1 VKRTSA
7 LTLALFAVLGLS
19 VGLLVQ
25 VALAQSGQP
34 GVRPPLTLAIGL
46 SLIGLVD
53 VALAWPVRK
62 VTKGQAKTQVD
73 PFYATRV
80 VVLAKS
86 SSISGA
92 LLAGAAAGFA
102 LYLLSR
108 TVPPVGSIGF
118 FISMFTGAIVLM
130 VCGLVAEHMCTLPPP
145 EEGEEAKEKK
155 PTEA

>member
-7 LTLALFAVLGLS
+7 LTLAVFAV
-19 VGLLVQ
+19 VGLAVGALVQ
-25 VALAQSGQP
+25 TALAQSGQP

-53 VALAWPVRK
+53 IALAWPVRK
-62 VTKGQAKTQVD
+62 AAKGTAKARVD

-80 VVLAKS
+80 VVLAKA

-92 LLAGAAAGFA
+92 LLAGTAAGFA

-108 TVPPVGSIGF
+108 SVPPVGSIGF
-118 FISMFTGAIVLM
+118 FISMFAGAIVLM
-130 VCGLVAEHMCTLPPP
+130 VCGLIAEHMCTIPPD
-145 EEGEEAKEKK
+145 EGDETEEKK
-155 PTEA
+155 PAEA

>member
-1 VKRTSA
+1 MKRTSA
-7 LTLALFAVLGLS
+7 LTLVVFAV
-19 VGLLVQ
+19 VGLAVGVLVQ

-46 SLIGLVD
+46 ALIGLVD
-53 VALAWPVRK
+53 IALAWPVRK
-62 VTKGQAKTQVD
+62 VAKGTAKARVD

-102 LYLLSR
+102 VYLLSR
-108 TVPPVGSIGF
+108 TVPPVGSIGS
-118 FISMFTGAIVLM
+118 FILMIVGAIVLM
-130 VCGLVAEHMCTLPPP
+130 VCGLVAERMCTLPPDK
-145 EEGEEAKEKK
+145 GEETEDKK
-155 PTEA
+155 PAEA

>member
-7 LTLALFAVLGLS
+7 LTLAVFAM
-19 VGLLVQ
+19 VGLAVGVAVQ

-46 SLIGLVD
+46 ALIGLVD
-53 VALAWPVRK
+53 IARAWPIRK
-62 VTKGQAKTQVD
+62 AAKGTAKTRID

-80 VVLAKS
+80 VVLAKA
-86 SSISGA
+86 SSIAGA

-118 FISMFTGAIVLM
+118 FISMFAGAIVLM
-130 VCGLVAEHMCTLPPP
+130 ICGLVAENMCKIPP
-145 EEGEEAKEKK
+145 EEPEETHDKK
-155 PTEA
+155 PAEA

>member
-7 LTLALFAVLGLS
+7 LTLAVFAV
-19 VGLLVQ
+19 VGVAVGIAVQ
-25 VALAQSGQP
+25 AALAQSGQP

-53 VALAWPVRK
+53 IILAWPIRK
-62 VTKGQAKTQVD
+62 AAKGTAKARID

-80 VVLAKS
+80 VVLAKA
-86 SSISGA
+86 SSIAGA

-102 LYLLSR
+102 VYLLSR
-108 TVPPVGSIGF
+108 TVPAVGSIGF

-130 VCGLVAEHMCTLPPP
+130 VCGLVAEHMCTLPPDDP
-145 EEGEEAKEKK
+145 EETKDKK
-155 PTEA
+155 PAEA